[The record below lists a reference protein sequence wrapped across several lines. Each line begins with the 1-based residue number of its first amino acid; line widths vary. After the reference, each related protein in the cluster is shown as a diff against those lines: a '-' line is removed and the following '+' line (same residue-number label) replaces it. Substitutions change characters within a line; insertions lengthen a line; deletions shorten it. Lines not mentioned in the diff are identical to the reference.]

1 MAKVKIYNQEGK
13 ETEVLEVSDAVFGLA
28 KNDDLVHQVFVSQYA
43 NRRHVIADT
52 KTRGERAG
60 SGIKPWKQK
69 GTGRA
74 RVGSSRTPTWRG
86 GGVAFG
92 PTNDRNFKKKIN
104 KKVNNKA
111 IALVLTGKLRD
122 SEIVVLDKMEMKE
135 NKTKTMA
142 NILKNL
148 EIKGRMLIAFS
159 EGEKDI
165 KLASRNIEKVQNI
178 SVKQLNVY
186 DMLNNKNL
194 VLSKDSVKYLEEK
207 YMPKEEVEV
216 KK

>member
-1 MAKVKIYNQEGK
+1 MAKVKIYNLEGK
-13 ETEVLEVSDAVFGLA
+13 EKEVLELSDAVFALA

-43 NRRHVIADT
+43 NRRQVLADT

-92 PTNDRNFKKKIN
+92 PTSDRNFKKKIN

-122 SEIVVLDKMEMKE
+122 AELIVLEKMEVKE
-135 NKTKTMA
+135 NKTKGMA
-142 NILKNL
+142 VLLKNL
-148 EIKGRMLIAFS
+148 DIKGKMLIAFS
-159 EGEKDI
+159 ENEKEM

-186 DMLNNKNL
+186 DMLNSKNL
-194 VLSKDSVKYLEEK
+194 ILSKDSVKYLEEK
-207 YMPKEEVEV
+207 YTPREEAETA
-216 KK
+216 K

>member
-1 MAKVKIYNQEGK
+1 MAKVKIYNLEGK
-13 ETEVLEVSDAVFGLA
+13 ETEVLELSDAVFGLS
-28 KNDDLVHQVFVSQYA
+28 KKDDLVHQVFVSQYA
-43 NRRHVIADT
+43 NKRQVLADT

-92 PTNDRNFKKKIN
+92 PTSDRNFKKKIN

-111 IALVLTGKLRD
+111 IALVLTGKLKD
-122 SEIVVLDKMEMKE
+122 AEMIVLDKLEIKE

-142 NILKNL
+142 AILKNL
-148 EIKGRMLIAFS
+148 SIKGRMLIAFS
-159 EGEKDI
+159 DQEKEI
-165 KLASRNIEKVQNI
+165 KLATRNIEKVQNI
-178 SVKQLNVY
+178 SIKQLNVY

-194 VLSKDSVKYLEEK
+194 VLSKDCVKYLEEK
-207 YMPKEEVEV
+207 YMPKEETNE
-216 KK
+216 